1 MKRTLLAGVV
11 TVLFF
16 GSIAMAATSSEQAV
30 NMPEPSILVM
40 LGIALFGLSRQARKD
55 TIEIAPSYV
64 TRQIET
70 KRDLRSLIR
79 ETR

>member
-11 TVLFF
+11 TVLLF
-16 GSIAMAATSSEQAV
+16 GSIAMAAPSSEQVV
-30 NMPEPSILVM
+30 NIPEPSILVM
-40 LGIALFGLSRQARKD
+40 LGLGLFGLSRQARNR

-70 KRDLRSLIR
+70 KRNLRALVR